1 MHEKNLSELVSYNVD
16 DYIKELS
23 KYEHAED
30 RIEKML
36 EYTKLQLSH
45 GEIHPLSRFWK
56 MRKYCLDHFKV
67 TIPIAKRLKLW
78 KNYCQLIDEIIKL
91 KQLIDEKSSFEK
103 EQIEG
108 ALKSIAD
115 DLDQLD
121 VLIANETSINVP
133 KCPAIAQHSE
143 FYTTTQKELSIYS
156 SYAKRLNALK
166 KEILSLDISFKR
178 KQEILDQIHAL
189 SDRVFPEK
197 RRLLNLMSST
207 YASHIDR
214 FVKHF
219 FNQDHFKIPIYQL
232 KEQIKQLQNFAKL
245 ISLNVDAFSKTR
257 EQLSQCWD
265 QLKAFEKIQK
275 KEKEEKKEHNVQK
288 FDDLKEKIDDLKQDK
303 QKLAPTQLNQEAQSL
318 NASIKKE
325 DLLKFQKKQLLN
337 ELHAIVPQE
346 TLSSPSS
353 ETSPEFEMIKNE
365 LYEIEKHITQ
375 WDYPTIDS
383 KLKTILSYY
392 KTANLADSSLLRIE
406 RAIFT
411 IKEAL
416 FKKLKVELEE
426 RADIEEVSFQLDA
439 FKAFLKE
446 GIESYRKALSSSNQ
460 SIEKAMVFNDLLVQS
475 RGLLNSL
482 EKVIATHQV

>member
-56 MRKYCLDHFKV
+56 MRKYCLDHFKT

-115 DLDQLD
+115 DIDQLD
-121 VLIANETSINVP
+121 VLIANEASINVP
-133 KCPAIAQHSE
+133 KCQAIAQHSE

-303 QKLAPTQLNQEAQSL
+303 QKLAPKQLSQEAQSL
-318 NASIKKE
+318 NASINKE

-337 ELHAIVPQE
+337 ELHAIVPQDP
-346 TLSSPSS
+346 LNSPS
-353 ETSPEFEMIKNE
+353 EASPEFETIKNE
-365 LYEIEKHITQ
+365 LHEIEKHINQ

-383 KLKTILSYY
+383 KLKTTLNYY
-392 KTANLADSSLLRIE
+392 KTANLPDASILRIE
-406 RAIFT
+406 RAIFAV
-411 IKEAL
+411 KEAL
-416 FKKLKVELEE
+416 FEKLKVQIEE
-426 RADIEEVSFQLDA
+426 KADIEEVSFQLEA
-439 FKAFLKE
+439 FKIFLKE
-446 GIESYRKALSSSNQ
+446 GIESYRKSLSGSNQ

-475 RGLLNSL
+475 RSLLNLL
-482 EKVIATHQV
+482 EKKIATHQV